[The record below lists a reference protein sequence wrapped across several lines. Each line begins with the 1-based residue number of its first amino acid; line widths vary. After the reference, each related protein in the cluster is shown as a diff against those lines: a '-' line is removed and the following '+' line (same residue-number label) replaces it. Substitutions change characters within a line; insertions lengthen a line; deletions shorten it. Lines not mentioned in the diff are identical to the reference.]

1 MNDLKSVTV
10 EYYGLWDD
18 EFILAS
24 NITGRKSVIMAL
36 AYIIRL
42 VLNVDG
48 KISDDQFEYAVK
60 RIGDELVRKGITTI

>member
-10 EYYGLWDD
+10 EYYERWVD

-24 NITGRKSVIMAL
+24 NITGRSSVIMAL

-42 VLNVDG
+42 NVDG
-48 KISDDQFEYAVK
+48 KISNDQFEYAVK
-60 RIGDELVRKGITTI
+60 RIAEELVRKRITTI